1 MNPVTV
7 IIFCNEFLINV
18 VSGFPYMFDR
28 TGLDIAQGI
37 YTSLKFFVL
46 LNYFSPSSFQSPN
59 SISKL
64 HILL

>member
-1 MNPVTV
+1 
-7 IIFCNEFLINV
+7 
-18 VSGFPYMFDR
+18 MFDR

-64 HILL
+64 RYLLFMHYEFKL